1 MLGSTT
7 YIPSSSLVLAHL
19 FFLFFH
25 MNKNVVEFPSLCLGM
40 SSVYASVINAF
51 LVALECVII
60 LRMCVLYCDFK
71 KLL

>member
-7 YIPSSSLVLAHL
+7 YIPSSSLVLA
-19 FFLFFH
+19 LFFH
-25 MNKNVVEFPSLCLGM
+25 MNKNAVEFPSLCLGM
-40 SSVYASVINAF
+40 SSVYAYVINAF

-60 LRMCVLYCDFK
+60 LCMYVLYCDFK